1 MPDAITREE
10 VERHDGAEN
19 GGYWVII
26 EGYVLDL
33 TSFLEVHPAGA
44 AKIVARRRKSVD
56 ITSNSIDHFGHT
68 VRSFRDACRRF
79 DETGCAVAIA
89 FRETAGSGG
98 EARIVGRVRR

>member
-1 MPDAITREE
+1 MPDAITRDE

-19 GGYWVII
+19 GGYWVVV
-26 EGYVLDL
+26 EGYVLDP
-33 TSFLEVHPAGA
+33 TSFLEAHPAGA
-44 AKIVARRRKSVD
+44 AKIVARRRKSID
-56 ITSNSIDHFGHT
+56 ITSNFIDHFRHT

-79 DETGCAVAIA
+79 DKTGCAVAIA